1 MRPNTTLVINT
12 KGGSGKTTVTT
23 NLASYFA
30 SKRIPTAVMDFDPQG
45 STLAWLGARS
55 AEAFRIHG
63 ANAAPQRTGLR
74 SFAMQVPSDTRQL
87 IIDAPAG
94 ASGMLLQDM
103 LARADA
109 LLIPV
114 ASSAIDI
121 RATANFIRDLMLS
134 GPLSPRLR
142 ARNIRLGVVANKVRK
157 SMPVYEPLERFLG
170 SLKLPL
176 LTRLADSDAYL
187 KAAETGLGIFEMEFS
202 QSFAER
208 EQFMPIAEW
217 AERGR
222 NGAQPF
228 PADERVVPLR
238 VPPRVSSARG
248 DSASPR

>member
-1 MRPNTTLVINT
+1 MEPRRPNTTLVINT

-30 SKRIPTAVMDFDPQG
+30 SRRIPTAVMDFDPQG
-45 STLAWLGARS
+45 STLAWLGVRS
-55 AEAFRIHG
+55 AELFRIHG

-74 SFAMQVPSDTRQL
+74 SFAMQVPAETRQL
-87 IIDAPAG
+87 IVDAPAG

-109 LLIPV
+109 ILIPV

-134 GPLSPRLR
+134 GRLR
-142 ARNIRLGVVANKVRK
+142 MRNIRLAVVANKVRK
-157 SMPVYEPLERFLG
+157 SMPVYEPLERFLT

-176 LTRLADSDAYL
+176 LTRLSDSDVFL
-187 KAAETGLGIFEMEFS
+187 KAAETGTGVFEMDYS
-202 QSFAER
+202 QCFAER
-208 EQFMPIAEW
+208 EQFLPIAEW

-222 NGAQPF
+222 GT
-228 PADERVVPLR
+228 PAVEEKIVPLR
-238 VPPRVSSARG
+238 GLAPRALSSVRG

>member
-45 STLAWLGARS
+45 STLAWLGVRS
-55 AEAFRIHG
+55 AEAPRIHG

-74 SFAMQVPSDTRQL
+74 SFAMQVPSETRQL

-109 LLIPV
+109 ILIPV

-134 GPLSPRLR
+134 GRLR
-142 ARNIRLGVVANKVRK
+142 ARNIRLGVIANKVRK

-187 KAAETGLGIFEMEFS
+187 KAAETGLGIFELDYS
-202 QSFAER
+202 QTYAER
-208 EQFMPIAEW
+208 EQFMPVVEW
-217 AERGR
+217 VERGR
-222 NGAQPF
+222 SA
-228 PADERVVPLR
+228 PAEEKIVALRPTLR
-238 VPPRVSSARG
+238 VPSARG
-248 DSASPR
+248 DIASPR

>member
-30 SKRIPTAVMDFDPQG
+30 AKRIPTAVMDFDPQG
-45 STLAWLGARS
+45 STLAWLGVRS
-55 AEAFRIHG
+55 AEAPRIYG

-74 SFAMQVPSDTRQL
+74 SFAMQVPSETRQL

-109 LLIPV
+109 ILIPV

-121 RATANFIRDLMLS
+121 RATANFVRDLMLS
-134 GPLSPRLR
+134 GRLR
-142 ARNIRLGVVANKVRK
+142 ARNIRLGVIANKVRK
-157 SMPVYEPLERFLG
+157 SMPAYEPLERFLG

-187 KAAETGLGIFEMEFS
+187 KAAETGLGIFELDYS
-202 QSFAER
+202 QTYAER
-208 EQFMPIAEW
+208 EQFMPVVEW
-217 AERGR
+217 VERGR
-222 NGAQPF
+222 SA
-228 PADERVVPLR
+228 PAEEKIVALRPPLR
-238 VPPRVSSARG
+238 VPSVRG
-248 DSASPR
+248 DIASPR

>member
-30 SKRIPTAVMDFDPQG
+30 AKRVPTAVMDFDPQG
-45 STLAWLGARS
+45 STLAWLGVRS

-74 SFAMQVPSDTRQL
+74 SFAMQVPPDTRQL
-87 IIDAPAG
+87 IVDAPAG

-109 LLIPV
+109 ILIPV

-134 GPLSPRLR
+134 GRLR
-142 ARNIRLGVVANKVRK
+142 ARSIRLAVVANKVRK
-157 SMPVYEPLERFLG
+157 SMPVYEPLERFLA

-187 KAAETGLGIFEMEFS
+187 KAAETGLGIFEMDYS

-208 EQFMPIAEW
+208 EQFLPIAQW
-217 AERGR
+217 AECGR
-222 NGAQPF
+222 A
-228 PADERVVPLR
+228 EEKVVALR
-238 VPPRVSSARG
+238 VLQRPSSARG

>member
-1 MRPNTTLVINT
+1 MKPNTTLVINT

-30 SKRIPTAVMDFDPQG
+30 SKRVPTAVMDFDPQG
-45 STLAWLGARS
+45 STLAWLGVRGPQ
-55 AEAFRIHG
+55 AFRIHG

-74 SFAMQVPSDTRQL
+74 SFAMQVPADTRQL

-109 LLIPV
+109 ILIPV

-121 RATANFIRDLMLS
+121 RATANFIRDLLLS
-134 GPLSPRLR
+134 GRIR
-142 ARNIRLGVVANKVRK
+142 ARNLRLGVVANKVRK
-157 SMPVYEPLERFLG
+157 SMPVYEPLERFLS

-176 LTRLADSDAYL
+176 LTRLSDSDAFL
-187 KAAETGLGIFEMEFS
+187 KAAETGLGIYEMDFS

-208 EQFMPIAEW
+208 EQFQPIVEWVENGRSFPQAE
-217 AERGR
+217 EK
-222 NGAQPF
+222 
-228 PADERVVPLR
+228 VVALR
-238 VPPRVSSARG
+238 VPPRFPSVRG
-248 DSASPR
+248 DIAAPR

>member
-30 SKRIPTAVMDFDPQG
+30 SRRIPTAVMDFDPQG
-45 STLAWLGARS
+45 STLAWLGVRS
-55 AEAFRIHG
+55 AEAARIYG

-74 SFAMQVPSDTRQL
+74 SFAMQVPPDTRQL

-109 LLIPV
+109 ILIPV

-134 GPLSPRLR
+134 GRLR

-176 LTRLADSDAYL
+176 LTRLSDSDAYL
-187 KAAETGLGIFEMEFS
+187 KAAETGLGIFELDYS
-202 QSFAER
+202 QSYAER

-217 AERGR
+217 AEHGR
-222 NGAQPF
+222 AAQP
-228 PADERVVPLR
+228 AEEKVVALR
-238 VPPRVSSARG
+238 LPPRLPSVRG
-248 DSASPR
+248 DTASPR

>member
-1 MRPNTTLVINT
+1 
-12 KGGSGKTTVTT
+12 
-23 NLASYFA
+23 
-30 SKRIPTAVMDFDPQG
+30 MDFDPQG
-45 STLAWLGARS
+45 STLAWLGVRGAQN
-55 AEAFRIHG
+55 FRIHG

-103 LARADA
+103 LARADSI
-109 LLIPV
+109 LIPV

-121 RATANFIRDLMLS
+121 RATANFIRDLLLS

-142 ARNIRLGVVANKVRK
+142 ARSVRLGVVANKVRK

-176 LTRLADSDAYL
+176 LTRLSDSDAFL
-187 KAAETGLGIFEMEFS
+187 KAAETGVGIFEMEFS

-208 EQFMPIAEW
+208 EQFLPIAEW
-217 AERGR
+217 VESGRTFPPAE
-222 NGAQPF
+222 
-228 PADERVVPLR
+228 EKVVPLR
-238 VPPRVSSARG
+238 VPPRFPSVRG
-248 DSASPR
+248 DIAAPR

>member
-45 STLAWLGARS
+45 STLAWLGVRS
-55 AEAFRIHG
+55 AEAPRIHG

-74 SFAMQVPSDTRQL
+74 SFAMQVPTDTRQL
-87 IIDAPAG
+87 IVDAPAG

-109 LLIPV
+109 ILIPV

-134 GPLSPRLR
+134 GRLR
-142 ARNIRLGVVANKVRK
+142 ARNIRLGVIANKVRK
-157 SMPVYEPLERFLG
+157 SMPAYEPLERFLG

-176 LTRLADSDAYL
+176 LTRLSDSDAYL
-187 KAAETGLGIFEMEFS
+187 KAAETGLGIFELDYS
-202 QSFAER
+202 QSYAER
-208 EQFMPIAEW
+208 EQFMPVVEW
-217 AERGR
+217 VENGR
-222 NGAQPF
+222 AAAPV
-228 PADERVVPLR
+228 DEKIVALRPPLR
-238 VPPRVSSARG
+238 VSSVRG
-248 DSASPR
+248 DTASPR